1 MMRYENIF
9 IRDFGILNNSELNN
23 LNPNFNIIGG
33 GNRAGK
39 TTLLKVLRY
48 IGYGIPKSNELPPA
62 RSRYGIEAILADK
75 KNRYNLL
82 IEGYANPKVNIIN
95 DVKFAGQ
102 NIFSEVDRFTYKQIF
117 TITLEELK
125 RLPKGVSDKE
135 KLQAVLMGAG
145 LKEYIL
151 LPKLQEYFASEA
163 KSIGGEYGKINV
175 SRFKEYNQNIQ
186 EGIELKKEAKTQVKE
201 YYDLKS
207 KYKKIQNKIDVFQNR
222 IKDKQQKKNRLDLI
236 KSNYEKI
243 NEMINIKEEFKKE
256 KYSMNISSQSKF
268 YPQKATELHDE
279 YKKINNEIKEL
290 SEDFQYKSGN
300 NFNEVIQIQLL
311 NAKNKIDLYYNDIS
325 GLRER
330 FKNIN
335 EKRTDLN
342 QKLESLKNEAFQL
355 SEEIAGNLKIL
366 ENLDANIEYKNY
378 LRKHFSNFEE
388 LEIKIKAK
396 KDKIEQINRNIELKK
411 DQINKLKKDSS
422 TSKNHQ
428 YILFLSILFTIVI
441 SSLVFIDVRF
451 AWLFI
456 LDAIFIYKS
465 YINHQRKEQ
474 FLKEKNIYENELES
488 YKSEKKILKEELKND
503 LKNKNEVE
511 KVFDEL
517 TKQLKLEGDI
527 QPSLLKEYYEDLLD
541 LKAKYI
547 EYKDHKKKFMVK
559 ENKFETEINKI
570 YNFLSNFKAV
580 LYLKKITENNLYEY
594 VEDLIKFIED
604 ILEYKDLVQDIKNK
618 ANEKKALKDE
628 IIKLDGMDYIEKKER
643 GLYTIVK
650 DYKDTAQIVNEY
662 RNKKEKLKDIESNLT
677 NITEQMKNA
686 FEINSKLSDE
696 EIVLKYIKE
705 YNKYFSYENISEE
718 YESITKE
725 MSKLADDLEK
735 KKNKKEKIKFKM
747 DDLSTEE
754 KLIKAENK
762 INKARQNLKPLAEK
776 YAANKLAANL
786 LNKYWVDFINK
797 KKERLLNKAGKIISK
812 ITSDK
817 YNKIEPLDNFKNIN
831 FKVQE
836 KNGRTINNTDYLS
849 RGTREQLYM
858 AIRINRIMEIKPC
871 LPVIIDDSLVNY
883 DPKHLKNIFEI
894 INNLKNRNQ
903 IFYLTCHP
911 EQIEYLNKIIDNKNF
926 YYLNNGKFKQVNKSK
941 LIKNLI

>member
-23 LNPNFNIIGG
+23 LNPKFNIIGG

-39 TTLLKVLRY
+39 TTLLQVLRY
-48 IGYGIPKSNELPPA
+48 IGYGIPQSNELPPA
-62 RSRYGIEAILADK
+62 RSKYGIEAILADE

-95 DVKFAGQ
+95 EGKFTGQ

-117 TITLEELK
+117 SITLEELK

-151 LPKLQEYFASEA
+151 LPKLQEYFVSRA

-175 SRFKEYNQNIQ
+175 FRFKEYNQNIQ
-186 EGIELKKEAKTQVKE
+186 EGIELKKEARTQVKE

-207 KYKKIQNKIDVFQNR
+207 EYKKIENKIDVFQNH
-222 IKDKQQKKNRLDLI
+222 IKDKQRKKNRLDLI

-243 NEMINIKEEFKKE
+243 NEMISLKEELNKE
-256 KYSMNISSQSKF
+256 KYKINISTQSKF

-290 SEDFQYKSGN
+290 SDDFQNKSN
-300 NFNEVIQIQLL
+300 TNFNKEIQTQLL
-311 NAKNKIDLYYNDIS
+311 NAKNEIDLYYNVIS

-330 FKNIN
+330 FKNLN

-342 QKLESLKNEAFQL
+342 QKLESIKKEAFQL

-366 ENLDANIEYKNY
+366 EDLDANIEYKNY
-378 LRKHFSNFEE
+378 LRKQLANFKE
-388 LEIKIKAK
+388 LEIKINAK
-396 KDKIEQINRNIELKK
+396 KDKIEQLNRNIELKR
-411 DQINKLKKDSS
+411 DQINKLTKDSS
-422 TSKNHQ
+422 VSKNHR
-428 YILFLSILFTIVI
+428 YILLLSILFTMVI
-441 SSLVFIDVRF
+441 SLLVFIDVRF

-456 LDAIFIYKS
+456 LDAIFIYKNYS
-465 YINHQRKEQ
+465 NHQRKEE
-474 FLKEKNIYENELES
+474 FLKEKNIYKNELEVF
-488 YKSEKKILKEELKND
+488 KSERKILKEELKID

-511 KVFDEL
+511 KEFDKL
-517 TKQLKLEGDI
+517 IKQLKLEGDI
-527 QPSLLKEYYEDLLD
+527 QPGLLKEYYEDLLD

-547 EYKDHKKKFMVK
+547 EYKDQKKKFKVK
-559 ENKFETEINKI
+559 KNEFEKEVNKI
-570 YNFLSNFKAV
+570 YNFLSSFKAV
-580 LYLKKITENNLYEY
+580 LYLKKITDNNLYEHIK
-594 VEDLIKFIED
+594 DLIKFIED
-604 ILEYKDLVQDIKNK
+604 ILEYKDLAQEIKIK
-618 ANEKKALKDE
+618 VNEKKALKDE
-628 IIKLDGMDYIEKKER
+628 IIKLPGMKYIEKKDR
-643 GLYTIVK
+643 VLYTIVK
-650 DYKDTAQIVNEY
+650 DYKDTAQIVNDY
-662 RNKKEKLKDIESNLT
+662 RNKEEKVKDIVSHLT

-686 FEINSKLSDE
+686 FEIDSSLDDE
-696 EIVLKYIKE
+696 EIVLKFIKE
-705 YNKYFSYENISEE
+705 YNKYFSYENVSEE

-725 MSKLADDLEK
+725 MSKLATDLEK

-747 DDLSTEE
+747 NNLSTEE

-776 YAANKLAANL
+776 YATNKLAANL
-786 LNKYWVDFINK
+786 LDRYWMKFVNE
-797 KKERLLNKAGKIISK
+797 KKERLLNKAGKIMSK

-911 EQIEYLNKIIDNKNF
+911 EQIDYLDKFIDNKNF

-941 LIKNLI
+941 LVKNLI

>member
-23 LNPNFNIIGG
+23 LNPKFNIIGG

-39 TTLLKVLRY
+39 TTLLQVLRY
-48 IGYGIPKSNELPPA
+48 IGYGIPQSNELPPA
-62 RSRYGIEAILADK
+62 RSKYGIEAILADE

-95 DVKFAGQ
+95 EGKFTGQ

-117 TITLEELK
+117 SITLEELK

-151 LPKLQEYFASEA
+151 LPKLQEYFVSRA

-175 SRFKEYNQNIQ
+175 FRFKEYNQNIQ
-186 EGIELKKEAKTQVKE
+186 EGIELKKEARTQVKE

-207 KYKKIQNKIDVFQNR
+207 EYKKIENKIDVFQNH
-222 IKDKQQKKNRLDLI
+222 IKDKQRKKNRLDLI

-243 NEMINIKEEFKKE
+243 NEMISLKEELNKE
-256 KYSMNISSQSKF
+256 KYKINISTQSKF

-290 SEDFQYKSGN
+290 SDDFQNKSN
-300 NFNEVIQIQLL
+300 TNFNKEIQTQLL
-311 NAKNKIDLYYNDIS
+311 NAKNEIDLYYNVIS

-330 FKNIN
+330 FKNLN

-342 QKLESLKNEAFQL
+342 QKLESIKKEAFQL

-366 ENLDANIEYKNY
+366 EDLDANIEYKNY
-378 LRKHFSNFEE
+378 LRKQLANFKE
-388 LEIKIKAK
+388 LEIKINAK
-396 KDKIEQINRNIELKK
+396 KDKIEQLNRNIELKR
-411 DQINKLKKDSS
+411 DQINKLTKDSS
-422 TSKNHQ
+422 VSKNHR
-428 YILFLSILFTIVI
+428 YILLLSILFTMVI
-441 SSLVFIDVRF
+441 SLLVFIDVRF

-456 LDAIFIYKS
+456 LDAIFIYKNYS
-465 YINHQRKEQ
+465 NHQRKEE
-474 FLKEKNIYENELES
+474 FLKEKNIYKNELEVF
-488 YKSEKKILKEELKND
+488 KSERKILKEELKID

-511 KVFDEL
+511 KEFDKL
-517 TKQLKLEGDI
+517 IKQLKLEGDI
-527 QPSLLKEYYEDLLD
+527 QPGLLKEYYEDLLD

-547 EYKDHKKKFMVK
+547 EYKDQKKKFKVK
-559 ENKFETEINKI
+559 KNEFEKEVNKI
-570 YNFLSNFKAV
+570 YNFLSSFKAV
-580 LYLKKITENNLYEY
+580 LYLKKITDNNLYEHIK
-594 VEDLIKFIED
+594 DLIKFIED
-604 ILEYKDLVQDIKNK
+604 ILEYKDLAQEIKIK
-618 ANEKKALKDE
+618 VNEKKALKDE
-628 IIKLDGMDYIEKKER
+628 IIKLAGMKYIEKKDR
-643 GLYTIVK
+643 VLYTIVK
-650 DYKDTAQIVNEY
+650 DYKDTAQIVNDY
-662 RNKKEKLKDIESNLT
+662 RNKEEKVKDIVSHLT

-686 FEINSKLSDE
+686 FEIDSSLDDE
-696 EIVLKYIKE
+696 EIVLKFIKE
-705 YNKYFSYENISEE
+705 YNKYFSYENVSEE

-725 MSKLADDLEK
+725 MSKLATDLEK

-747 DDLSTEE
+747 NNLSTEE

-776 YAANKLAANL
+776 YATNKLAANL
-786 LNKYWVDFINK
+786 LDRYWMKFVNE
-797 KKERLLNKAGKIISK
+797 KKERLLNKAGKIMSK

-911 EQIEYLNKIIDNKNF
+911 EQIDYLDKFIDNKNF

-941 LIKNLI
+941 LVKNLI